1 LNFSVSL
8 FVRRLGGYGSSSIG
22 RVAVS
27 KTVGCGFKSLLPCQS
42 SLGEVKVGL
51 EKLAGFGPA
60 SQSANGEVAEW
71 SIAAVLKTALG
82 ESSTGVRIPPSPPD
96 KARVK
101 GKCAELRLGKLEKI
115 VNDLTKILIWV
126 VVIGAL
132 FSLLWW
138 QGQIRALS
146 LYIQETREEL
156 RKCSWPTWEELK
168 GSTALVI
175 VSIGLL
181 GAFTVAV
188 DFAMNLVLHK
198 L

>member
-1 LNFSVSL
+1 
-8 FVRRLGGYGSSSIG
+8 
-22 RVAVS
+22 
-27 KTVGCGFKSLLPCQS
+27 
-42 SLGEVKVGL
+42 L
-51 EKLAGFGPA
+51 E
-60 SQSANGEVAEW
+60 E
-71 SIAAVLKTALG
+71 
-82 ESSTGVRIPPSPPD
+82 
-96 KARVK
+96 
-101 GKCAELRLGKLEKI
+101 I

-132 FSLLWW
+132 FGLLWW

-188 DFAMNLVLHK
+188 DFIMNLVFIK